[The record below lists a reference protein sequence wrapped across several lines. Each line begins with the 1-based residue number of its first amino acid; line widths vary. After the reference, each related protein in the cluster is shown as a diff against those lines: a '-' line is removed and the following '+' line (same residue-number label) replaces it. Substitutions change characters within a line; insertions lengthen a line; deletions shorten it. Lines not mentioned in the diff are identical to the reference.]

1 MDSKETIF
9 VKVGI
14 FPFFWFGF
22 LFSIG
27 SLLMLVLIT
36 NSFLYI
42 IFAIFICLLM
52 QYSSFKSNSKLMSIV
67 IDNIKVEGAI
77 RSSFFSIT
85 RGNISIED
93 VDLSLSKN
101 RPLLKGSS
109 YIASMKGT
117 KIILDKKFLSEEQ
130 VTYIFEALKNKL
142 TTPIHSDGNSAAL
155 HSRR

>member
-9 VKVGI
+9 VKIGI

-22 LFSIG
+22 LFSFAT
-27 SLLMLVLIT
+27 LLMLVFFT
-36 NSFLYI
+36 KSYLYI
-42 IFAIFICLLM
+42 IYAIFICLLM
-52 QYSSFKSNSKLMSIV
+52 QYSLFKSYSKLMSII

-77 RSSFFSIT
+77 RSSFFSIE

-109 YIASMKGT
+109 FIASMKGT
-117 KIILDKKFLSEEQ
+117 KIVLDKKFLSEEQ
-130 VTYIFEALKNKL
+130 VTYIFEVLKNKL
-142 TTPIHSDGNSAAL
+142 TTSIHSDGNSAAL

>member
-9 VKVGI
+9 VKIGI

-22 LFSIG
+22 LFSFA

-36 NSFLYI
+36 DSCFYI
-42 IFAIFICLLM
+42 IFAIFICILM

-109 YIASMKGT
+109 YIASMKGK

-130 VTYIFEALKNKL
+130 VTYIFEVLKNKL